1 MARFDTIAV
10 YIMTDKRYG
19 TLYTGVTSDL
29 VTRVSKHR
37 IGEGAGF
44 AAKYKCTQLVW
55 YEIHGDI
62 KVAIQR
68 ETSIKRY
75 SRQWKINLIEAA
87 NAGWNDLWSEIVPGP
102 LPGQWRSVGEIRR
115 GEFPEGGSE
124 SR

>member
-19 TLYTGVTSDL
+19 VLYSGVTSDL
-29 VTRVSKHR
+29 VARVSKHR
-37 IGEGAGF
+37 VSEFEGF
-44 AAKYKCTQLVW
+44 AAKYRCTRLVW
-55 YEIHGDI
+55 CEIHKDM

-75 SRQWKINLIEAA
+75 SRQWKINLIEAT
-87 NAGWNDLWSEIVPGP
+87 NPGWNDLWGEIVPGP
-102 LPGQWRSVGEIRR
+102 LPGQWRSIEEVRR
-115 GEFPEGGSE
+115 GEFPGGESE